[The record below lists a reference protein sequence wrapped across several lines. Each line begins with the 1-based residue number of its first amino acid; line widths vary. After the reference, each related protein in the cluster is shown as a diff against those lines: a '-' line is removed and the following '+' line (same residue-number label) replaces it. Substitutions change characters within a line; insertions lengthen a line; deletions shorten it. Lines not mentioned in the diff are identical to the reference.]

1 MRVLAIDASL
11 RNTGVAI
18 VDANNG
24 KPQSVYF
31 GTIHNKS
38 AMRPSSCLVC
48 IRDRLAELIRE
59 HAPDC
64 CALESVIYVQSYKTA
79 IILGAARGAAILAAA
94 ENGLPVFE
102 YSPKRIKQSAGGSR
116 RRRQKSGRVHGA
128 RAAWSNRNAGCR
140 CRRRAGDRAYSFAH
154 AGNSGARSSGRNAN
168 MNGEIGRDALR
179 ADRTS
184 MVRWLGQMEFARA
197 LELQEELVAKK
208 REDASLE
215 DQLLLLEHEPVYT
228 IGRTPDRSSLS
239 ATGSRP
245 SRDGELGSAHLPH
258 PLFAINR
265 GGQATYHG
273 PGQLMGYPIIDLRR
287 CGQDLHK
294 YLRWLEQLLIDLLA
308 RYDIAAQRRE
318 SLTGVWV
325 ENRKIASIGVGVR
338 HWITMHG
345 FALNVCGDLSPFD
358 HIVPCGINNV
368 AITSMEKETKKS
380 FTVAEVATA
389 FEKIASRRIS
399 DLRVAEA
406 LSAVGA

>member
-102 YSPKRIKQSAGGSR
+102 YSPKRIKQSDSGSR

-140 CRRRAGDRAYSFAH
+140 RRRRAGDRAYSSAH
-154 AGNSGARSSGRNAN
+154 ARSSGAWSSGRNAN
-168 MNGEIGRDALR
+168 MNGGIGRDAALR
-179 ADRTS
+179 RPVGAARQPYLN
-184 MVRWLGQMEFARA
+184 VRWLGRMEFAHA
-197 LELQEELVAKK
+197 LAVA
-208 REDASLE
+208 
-215 DQLLLLEHEPVYT
+215 
-228 IGRTPDRSSLS
+228 GRTCR
-239 ATGSRP
+239 
-245 SRDGELGSAHLPH
+245 EKK
-258 PLFAINR
+258 
-265 GGQATYHG
+265 GG
-273 PGQLMGYPIIDLRR
+273 
-287 CGQDLHK
+287 
-294 YLRWLEQLLIDLLA
+294 
-308 RYDIAAQRRE
+308 
-318 SLTGVWV
+318 
-325 ENRKIASIGVGVR
+325 
-338 HWITMHG
+338 
-345 FALNVCGDLSPFD
+345 
-358 HIVPCGINNV
+358 
-368 AITSMEKETKKS
+368 
-380 FTVAEVATA
+380 
-389 FEKIASRRIS
+389 
-399 DLRVAEA
+399 RVAGR
-406 LSAVGA
+406 SAASSRTRTGLHDWAHA